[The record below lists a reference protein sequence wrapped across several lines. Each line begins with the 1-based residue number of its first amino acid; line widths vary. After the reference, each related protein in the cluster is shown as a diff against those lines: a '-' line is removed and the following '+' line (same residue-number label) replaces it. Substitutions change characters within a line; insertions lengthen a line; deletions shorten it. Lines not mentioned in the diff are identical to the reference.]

1 MYYFK
6 LFICVFLFISTSCSQ
21 YYQNNGLSEVK
32 FNKIK
37 IEIGKTSKKDLIN
50 KYGPPVFESV
60 FKTDAGAEVLKYL
73 RQITIEAVAGSEI
86 SDNQLRHIEGQRYI
100 VGLIQRRLNK
110 GRSQNIIKEKQD
122 VR

>member
-1 MYYFK
+1 MKPKPNRIVGLDNFERSPDEETR
-6 LFICVFLFISTSCSQ
+6 LNFI
-21 YYQNNGLSEVK
+21 
-32 FNKIK
+32 
-37 IEIGKTSKKDLIN
+37 
-50 KYGPPVFESV
+50 FESV

-110 GRSQNIIKEKQD
+110 GRSQNIIKEKQN

>member
-1 MYYFK
+1 MKTKPNRIVGLDNFERNPDEETR
-6 LFICVFLFISTSCSQ
+6 LNFI
-21 YYQNNGLSEVK
+21 
-32 FNKIK
+32 
-37 IEIGKTSKKDLIN
+37 
-50 KYGPPVFESV
+50 FESV
-60 FKTDAGAEVLKYL
+60 FKTAVGAEVLKYL

>member
-1 MYYFK
+1 MKAKPNRIVGLDNFERSPDEETR
-6 LFICVFLFISTSCSQ
+6 LNFI
-21 YYQNNGLSEVK
+21 
-32 FNKIK
+32 
-37 IEIGKTSKKDLIN
+37 
-50 KYGPPVFESV
+50 FESV
-60 FKTDAGAEVLKYL
+60 FKADAGAEVLKYL